1 MDVAAGAVSTLL
13 PMLGDLLTREYQ
25 LQASVRDDVA
35 FLKAELESMEAALL
49 RISEAPADRPPDV
62 QDRLWAREVR
72 ELSYDVEDCVEAFL
86 VRVHHHAP
94 APAPPG
100 DRDLLQG
107 LRGLIDRGLG
117 LLRRAKIRRDM
128 GAAADCAAASGRSE
142 RRRGW
147 GMVRSFFFFIWP
159 ICVVSVWRPLFASR
173 ISWKAKC
180 VFGLGHPLEHVFTT
194 KNTMH
199 DLFCI

>member
-1 MDVAAGAVSTLL
+1 MLL

-35 FLKAELESMEAALL
+35 FLKAELESMEATLL
-49 RISEAPADRPPDV
+49 QISEAPADRPPDA
-62 QDRLWAREVR
+62 QDSLWAQEIR

-107 LRGLIDRGLG
+107 LRGLINRGLG

-128 GAAADCAAASGRSE
+128 GAAAASGRSE

-147 GMVRSFFFFIWP
+147 GMVRSFFFSLFGRRTTDQ
-159 ICVVSVWRPLFASR
+159 ICVVSLSRRLFALR
-173 ISWKAKC
+173 FGFDAKC
-180 VFGLGHPLEHVFTT
+180 VVSLGDPLEHIFGT
-194 KNTMH
+194 
-199 DLFCI
+199 